1 MDRDNAL
8 EGAQEEARGLSG
20 LPPTGEY
27 RIIGRIA
34 EGKGTFLYRG
44 EHRRSHYSVVIKTLK
59 PSQRRSRVARRHMAN
74 EARVLREISHPCV
87 VRLLSFRGRG
97 RYPYLVLEYVNGHN
111 VKGWNIRRDKTDVV
125 TPVKVMQRLAE
136 GLLAVHRAG
145 FIHLDI
151 KPENMI
157 AAESGDVRIIDFAL
171 ARRREWHLADLI
183 PIRFRVQGTRSY
195 MSPEQIRGRR
205 LDHRS
210 DIYSFGCALYEI
222 VSGKPPFSGVEEA
235 RVLHQHLRA
244 RPRSLRHVL
253 LDIDPE
259 LDGLIQ
265 TMLEKDPHDRPQSM
279 EHVVSVLAGIKSLRA
294 PEEADAETDQD
305 DEQSDEDT

>member
-1 MDRDNAL
+1 L
-8 EGAQEEARGLSG
+8 
-20 LPPTGEY
+20 
-27 RIIGRIA
+27 I
-34 EGKGTFLYRG
+34 
-44 EHRRSHYSVVIKTLK
+44 
-59 PSQRRSRVARRHMAN
+59 
-74 EARVLREISHPCV
+74 
-87 VRLLSFRGRG
+87 
-97 RYPYLVLEYVNGHN
+97 NGPN
-111 VKGWNIRRDKTDVV
+111 VKGWNIRRDKADLV

-157 AAESGDVRIIDFAL
+157 ATESGDVRLIDFAL
-171 ARRREWHLADLI
+171 ARRREWDLADLI
-183 PIRFRVQGTRSY
+183 PFRFRVQGTRSY

-235 RVLHQHLRA
+235 RVLQQHLRA

-265 TMLEKDPHDRPQSM
+265 AMLEKDPHDRPQSM
-279 EHVVSVLAGIKSLRA
+279 EHVVAVLAGIESLRA
-294 PEEADAETDQD
+294 PEEADEDDEETD
-305 DEQSDEDT
+305 EST